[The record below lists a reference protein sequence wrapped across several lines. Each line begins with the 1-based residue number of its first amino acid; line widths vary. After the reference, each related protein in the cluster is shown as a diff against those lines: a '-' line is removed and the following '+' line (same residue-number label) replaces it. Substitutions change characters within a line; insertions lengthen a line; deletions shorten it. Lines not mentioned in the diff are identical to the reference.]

1 MSLVIAAISYRSRSR
16 LHNASISEVLPEP
29 TGPPTPTRSGPWG
42 LRMRSNLIA
51 RHARACRGH
60 RARASAFY
68 PGGASPHQV
77 NLLRPVANRNC
88 VVMRGG
94 GGHRKGQW
102 PPLVKENRIVAD

>member
-1 MSLVIAAISYRSRSR
+1 MTTNAAAA
-16 LHNASISEVLPEP
+16 ASATAAPS
-29 TGPPTPTRSGPWG
+29 GTRMKRNRKRIRTSMG
-42 LRMRSNLIA
+42 LALKTLA

-88 VVMRGG
+88 VVVRRGG
-94 GGHRKGQW
+94 EQRKVTESSV
-102 PPLVKENRIVAD
+102 VKANSIRPY